1 MKHDEHSNRSVDL
14 APWGVVAVL
23 LIGWT
28 LFAYGYLWQ
37 GYLDGSLKL
46 QSFFVLGISPAL
58 VGVFAVCL
66 WRKRNAWTGFNDL
79 LQAHT
84 DEVDRIAV
92 SRIGLWIAVTAAL
105 GLYVELMIIRVHGS
119 YFQLFGYFKNISLL
133 SCFLGLGL
141 GYTLGGRRPLTTPL
155 VLPLLAIQISLMY
168 FLRSRGIATALQN
181 PISEQLTLGMGQMQN
196 LSHVLT
202 AYGFVTLVF
211 AFNALCFVPI
221 GQLTSRLMMRQD
233 KLVSYSWNLV
243 GSLGG
248 ILLFSLVSFAWTPP
262 SFWLSI
268 PAVCLLVFF
277 RKDAKSLTV
286 SAITCVGVLAVL
298 SLPLMPN
305 QSDTY
310 SPYQILSLKG
320 NRESGLQLEVNN
332 VYYQRILNLS
342 DGNIKDKPQLAAWA
356 DYYALP
362 YYFQSK
368 PDDVLVVGCG
378 TGNDV
383 AAALRHEAG
392 HVDAVE
398 IDPVILKLGRRL
410 HPESPYQSDKVTPHV
425 TDARAYIQYCD
436 KQYDLIV
443 YGLLDSHTLLS
454 GKSGVRLDSYVYTV
468 EAFRGAR
475 ERLKPDGMICM
486 SFAMIRPEMGRKLYL
501 MLEEAF
507 DGKTPLVYETG
518 YDGGYCYLIGENL
531 KPGAANVPVQYAD
544 VTARCSTTALT
555 ADMATDD
562 WPFFYMT
569 VRKYPLSYV
578 VMILVLLAVSTIFV
592 RQMAPG
598 GRARFSGACFFL
610 GAGFMLVETK
620 GITELALV
628 FGSTWIVIS
637 AVVSAL
643 LILAF
648 VANLLVMKLGTPRP
662 AVTYGLLIA
671 SLAAGLFVSRESVAG
686 LSPWVGRIVL
696 TALLTLPLFFSGF
709 AFSAELKKSTSV
721 AVALSSNLLGAM
733 LGGFLE
739 YNSMYFGFRSLYF
752 AAIGMYVL
760 AFLCSLRTKSKA
772 IPKEATPD
780 WWHATQSIDGEPA
793 AESSPPEPARSGG
806 EEAVTQ

>member
-1 MKHDEHSNRSVDL
+1 MKTDEHPSRGVDL

-23 LIGWT
+23 LIGWA

-37 GYLDGSLKL
+37 AYLDGSLKL
-46 QSFFVLGISPAL
+46 QSLLVLGVSPAL
-58 VGVFAVCL
+58 LSVLAVSL
-66 WRKRNAWTGFNDL
+66 WRKRNAWTGLNDL
-79 LQAHT
+79 LQEHT
-84 DEVDRIAV
+84 DRVDGIAKARV
-92 SRIGLWIAVTAAL
+92 GLWIAVTAAM
-105 GLYVELMIIRVHGS
+105 GLYIELMIIRVHGS

-141 GYTLGGRRPLTTPL
+141 GYIMGGRRPLTTPL
-155 VLPLLAIQISLMY
+155 VLPFLAIQIALMC

-181 PISEQLTLGMGQMQN
+181 PISEQLTLGLGQTQN

-221 GQLTSRLMMRQD
+221 GHLTSRLMMRQD
-233 KLVSYSWNLV
+233 KLVAYSWNLI
-243 GSLGG
+243 GSLAG

-262 SFWLSI
+262 AFWLSI
-268 PAVCLLVFF
+268 PAVCLFILF

-286 SAITCVGVLAVL
+286 SALACVGVLAVL

-310 SPYQILSLKG
+310 SPYQILSLRG
-320 NRESGLQLEVNN
+320 NRESGLKLEVNN

-342 DGNIKDKPQLAAWA
+342 EGNTKDKPHLETWAA
-356 DYYALP
+356 YYALP
-362 YYFQSK
+362 YYFQPK
-368 PDDVLVVGCG
+368 PEEVLVVGSG

-383 AAALRHEAG
+383 AAALRHGAG

-410 HPESPYQSDKVTPHV
+410 HPESPYQSEKVTPHV
-425 TDARAYIQYCD
+425 TDARAYIQYCE
-436 KQYDLIV
+436 KKYDLIV

-475 ERLKPDGMICM
+475 ERLKPGGIICM
-486 SFAMIRPEMGRKLYL
+486 TFAMVRPELGRKLYL

-507 DGKTPLVYETG
+507 DGKTPVVYETD

-531 KPGAANVPVQYAD
+531 KPGAATVPPQYSD
-544 VTARCSTTALT
+544 VTSRCATTAIT

-569 VRKYPLSYV
+569 VRKYPVSYV
-578 VMILVLLAVSTIFV
+578 VMIIVLLAVSTVFV
-592 RQMAPG
+592 RQMAPT
-598 GRARFSGACFFL
+598 ARSSFSGACFFL

-637 AVVSAL
+637 AVVSAI

-648 VANLLVMKLGTPRP
+648 LANMLVMKIGTPRP
-662 AVTYGLLIA
+662 MVTYGLLIA
-671 SLAAGLFVSRESVAG
+671 SLIAGLCVSRESVAG
-686 LSPWVGRIVL
+686 LSPWQGRIIL
-696 TALLTLPLFFSGF
+696 TTLLTLPLFFSGF

-739 YNSMYFGFRSLYF
+739 YNSMYFGYRSLYVV
-752 AAIGMYVL
+752 AIAMYVMAL
-760 AFLCSLRTKSKA
+760 LLSLRAKPKA
-772 IPKEATPD
+772 IPEEATPD
-780 WWHATQSIDGEPA
+780 WWHTMRSKDAARQAQSTPTTEPTRA
-793 AESSPPEPARSGG
+793 G
-806 EEAVTQ
+806 

>member
-1 MKHDEHSNRSVDL
+1 MKTDEQSSRGVQL
-14 APWGVVAVL
+14 APWGVMAVL

-37 GYLDGSLKL
+37 AYLDGSLKL
-46 QSFFVLGISPAL
+46 QSLLLLGVSPAL
-58 VGVFAVCL
+58 LTVLGVCL
-66 WRKRNAWTGFNDL
+66 WRKRESWSGLHDL
-79 LQAHT
+79 LQQHT
-84 DEVDRIAV
+84 DRVDGIER
-92 SRIGLWIAVTAAL
+92 SRVGLWIAVTAAL
-105 GLYVELMIIRVHGS
+105 GLYTELMIIRVHGS

-141 GYTLGGRRPLTTPL
+141 GYIMGPRRPLTTPL
-155 VLPLLAIQISLMY
+155 VLPFLAVQIALMY

-181 PISEQLTLGMGQMQN
+181 PISEQLTLGMGQAQN

-202 AYGFVTLVF
+202 AYGFMTLVF

-221 GQLTSRLMMRQD
+221 GHLTSRLMMRQD
-233 KLVSYSWNLV
+233 KLVAYSWNLA
-243 GSLGG
+243 GSLAG
-248 ILLFSLVSFAWTPP
+248 ILLFSLVSFALTPP
-262 SFWLSI
+262 AFWLSI
-268 PAVCLLVFF
+268 PAMCLFVLF

-286 SAITCVGVLAVL
+286 SALACVAVLAVL

-320 NRESGLQLEVNN
+320 NRESGLKLEVNN

-342 DGNIKDKPQLAAWA
+342 EGNIKDKPHLETWA

-362 YYFQSK
+362 YYFEPK
-368 PDDVLVVGCG
+368 PEEVLVVGCG

-383 AAALRHEAG
+383 AAALRHGAG

-410 HPESPYQSDKVTPHV
+410 HPESPYQSDKVTTHV

-475 ERLKPDGMICM
+475 KRLKQDGLICM
-486 SFAMIRPEMGRKLYL
+486 TFSIVRPELGRKLYL

-518 YDGGYCYLIGENL
+518 YDGGYCFLIGEDL
-531 KPGAANVPVQYAD
+531 KPGATQLPPQYSNVTSLCA
-544 VTARCSTTALT
+544 TASIT

-562 WPFFYMT
+562 WPFFYMA
-569 VRKYPLSYV
+569 VRKYPVSYV
-578 VMILVLLAVSTIFV
+578 VMILLLLAVSTVFV
-592 RQMAPG
+592 RQLAPG
-598 GRARFSGACFFL
+598 ARSSFSGACFFL

-637 AVVSAL
+637 AVVSAI

-648 VANLLVMKLGTPRP
+648 LANLLVMKFGTPRP
-662 AVTYGLLIA
+662 IVTYGLLIA
-671 SLAAGLFVSRESVAG
+671 SLVVGLCVSRESVAG
-686 LSPWVGRIVL
+686 LTPWQGRLIL
-696 TALLTLPLFFSGF
+696 TTLLTLPLFFSGF

-739 YNSMYFGFRSLYF
+739 YNSMYFGFRSLYV
-752 AAIGMYVL
+752 AAIAMYVM
-760 AFLCSLRTKSKA
+760 AFLLSLRVKPKT
-772 IPKEATPD
+772 IPEDAAPD
-780 WWHATQSIDGEPA
+780 WWHAIQPQDA
-793 AESSPPEPARSGG
+793 ARQAESNPTAEPIRAG
-806 EEAVTQ
+806 